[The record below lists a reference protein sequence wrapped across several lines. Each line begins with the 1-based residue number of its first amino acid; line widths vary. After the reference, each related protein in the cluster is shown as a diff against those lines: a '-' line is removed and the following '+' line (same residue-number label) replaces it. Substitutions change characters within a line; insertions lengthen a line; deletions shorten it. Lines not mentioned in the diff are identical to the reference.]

1 MDTEVEAS
9 AIAYVKLCLKG
20 RASKLKKRWSLISNR
35 ENLTHDTISFEAIA
49 LDVIS
54 NQDSFDN
61 LVADKIIIEQ
71 GIIGLTSNEKRV
83 ITELYWN
90 SKKVIDLCNE
100 LHVSKNTILK
110 TKRNALEKLR
120 RRIYL

>member
-1 MDTEVEAS
+1 MMDTEVEAS

-20 RASKLKKRWSLISNR
+20 RASRLKKRWSLISNR
-35 ENLTHDTISFEAIA
+35 ENLTHDTISFET
-49 LDVIS
+49 LGVTT
-54 NQDSFDN
+54 NQESFDD
-61 LVADKIIIEQ
+61 LVADKVIIEQ

-100 LHVSKNTILK
+100 LNVSKNTILK